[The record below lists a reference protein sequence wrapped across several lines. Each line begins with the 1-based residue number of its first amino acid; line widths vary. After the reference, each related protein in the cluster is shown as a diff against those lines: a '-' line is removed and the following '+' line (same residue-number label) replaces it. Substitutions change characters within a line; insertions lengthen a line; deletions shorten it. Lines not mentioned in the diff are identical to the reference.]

1 MINSA
6 RQDTGARNRGLG
18 WRIALVTVGL
28 VFCLPLQAQ
37 NGVDSAASRPVSA
50 QRAALDSAARAA
62 EQEAARAGADA
73 GLRSRKQAEASAL
86 HERLRDGDFG
96 VGERIYVEM
105 RGAEEPF
112 ADTVTVRAGRMITV
126 GTLPEIS
133 LQGVLRTEL
142 QDHLTREIGRY
153 VRDPKVTATSWVRVS
168 VLGAIGQQGFYAF
181 PADILLT
188 DALMRAGGMREDTN
202 LDKITVKRGTREVV
216 SEEEARLAIREG
228 RTLDQLDVRAGDEI
242 TVGEKRQIRWQTV
255 LRTVSIGVSLIFLV
269 IRLSKIGD

>member
-6 RQDTGARNRGLG
+6 RQDMTARGMELG
-18 WRIALVTVGL
+18 WWIALVTAGL
-28 VFCLPLQAQ
+28 AFCLPLQAQ
-37 NGVDSAASRPVSA
+37 DGTGGTSAQTVSA
-50 QRAALDSAARAA
+50 QRAELDSAARRA
-62 EQEAARAGADA
+62 EQDAARAGADA

-86 HERLRDGDFG
+86 RERLRDGDFG
-96 VGERIYVEM
+96 VGERIFVEM
-105 RGAEEPF
+105 RGAEVPF
-112 ADTVTVRAGRMITV
+112 ADTVTVRAGQVVTI

-133 LQGVLRTEL
+133 LRGVLRSEL
-142 QDHLTREIGRY
+142 QSHLTREIGRY

-168 VLGAIGQQGFYAF
+168 MLGAIGQQGFYAF

-202 LDKITVKRGTREVV
+202 LDKITVKRGGREVV

-242 TVGEKRQIRWQTV
+242 TVGNKRKVNWQTV

-269 IRLSKIGD
+269 VRLSRLGD

>member
-1 MINSA
+1 
-6 RQDTGARNRGLG
+6 
-18 WRIALVTVGL
+18 
-28 VFCLPLQAQ
+28 
-37 NGVDSAASRPVSA
+37 
-50 QRAALDSAARAA
+50 
-62 EQEAARAGADA
+62 
-73 GLRSRKQAEASAL
+73 
-86 HERLRDGDFG
+86 
-96 VGERIYVEM
+96 M
-105 RGAEEPF
+105 RGAEVPF
-112 ADTVTVRAGRMITV
+112 ADTVTVRAGRVITI

-133 LQGVLRTEL
+133 LRGVLRSEL
-142 QDHLTREIGRY
+142 QSHLTREIGRY

-202 LDKITVKRGTREVV
+202 LDKIKIKRGGREVV

-242 TVGEKRQIRWQTV
+242 TVGNKRNVNWQTV

-269 IRLSKIGD
+269 VRLSNIGD